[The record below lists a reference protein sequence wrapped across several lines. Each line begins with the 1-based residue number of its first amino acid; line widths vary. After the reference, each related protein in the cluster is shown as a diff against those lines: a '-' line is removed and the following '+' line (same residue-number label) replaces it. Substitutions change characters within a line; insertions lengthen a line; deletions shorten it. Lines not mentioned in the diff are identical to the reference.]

1 MPVNRISL
9 ARLIMLLGAVALFA
23 AACSQPAPAPAPA
36 PAGPSADEIRAIVQ
50 EAVESAPAPAPAP
63 APAGPSADEIAAMV
77 QQAVAASAPDVPSTA
92 DIQGIVMAAVESAVD
107 ASAEPA
113 MTTADV
119 ESIVQKAVMEAAD
132 SQAEPLSAA
141 EVEAIVAAAIDAIP
155 TPEPAMMMMEG
166 PSGEPIKIGTVM
178 DYTGDLGPYGRD
190 MQRGIDLAVKL
201 INEGGGVLGR
211 PVEAVHKDGG
221 SSAQVSTDAA
231 NALVKTDGVQAIV
244 GGIGSGFTL
253 AIANAVTIPSGI
265 LQISPSATSPA
276 LTVLDDN
283 DLLFRAAVSD
293 ASQGV
298 VLARLA
304 RELGYDSAAAI
315 YVNNAYGEGLANVF
329 DRSFTELGGTVTALV
344 PQEPNQPTYLSE
356 LENATKDNPDVLI
369 TMSYPV
375 SAGVYLREAIEGDY
389 IDTFLFVD
397 ATKNQDLFD
406 GIGADNFEGM
416 MGTAPGT
423 PFTDDTRIF
432 QIEYEKAYGFY
443 TAQPFVGE
451 SFDAFTIVALAIE
464 KAGVYESEAVRD
476 AMREVAN
483 PPGIKVGPGDFAKA
497 IELIGRGEDIDYEG
511 VGGSQNFDEN
521 GDVLNSIEIWTIK
534 DGEIASTG
542 RYETP

>member
-1 MPVNRISL
+1 
-9 ARLIMLLGAVALFA
+9 
-23 AACSQPAPAPAPA
+23 
-36 PAGPSADEIRAIVQ
+36 
-50 EAVESAPAPAPAP
+50 
-63 APAGPSADEIAAMV
+63 
-77 QQAVAASAPDVPSTA
+77 
-92 DIQGIVMAAVESAVD
+92 MAAVESAVD

-276 LTVLDDN
+276 LTVL
-283 DLLFRAAVSD
+283 
-293 ASQGV
+293 
-298 VLARLA
+298 
-304 RELGYDSAAAI
+304 
-315 YVNNAYGEGLANVF
+315 
-329 DRSFTELGGTVTALV
+329 
-344 PQEPNQPTYLSE
+344 
-356 LENATKDNPDVLI
+356 
-369 TMSYPV
+369 
-375 SAGVYLREAIEGDY
+375 
-389 IDTFLFVD
+389 
-397 ATKNQDLFD
+397 
-406 GIGADNFEGM
+406 
-416 MGTAPGT
+416 
-423 PFTDDTRIF
+423 
-432 QIEYEKAYGFY
+432 
-443 TAQPFVGE
+443 
-451 SFDAFTIVALAIE
+451 
-464 KAGVYESEAVRD
+464 
-476 AMREVAN
+476 
-483 PPGIKVGPGDFAKA
+483 
-497 IELIGRGEDIDYEG
+497 GR
-511 VGGSQNFDEN
+511 
-521 GDVLNSIEIWTIK
+521 
-534 DGEIASTG
+534 
-542 RYETP
+542 